1 MLELTMAKAPER
13 QYIFSSGQTRLLFIG
28 MSVLMVATLVGIL
41 ILASSRPQGRFTTN
55 LDRTQY
61 QTTLEQAVSDLEG
74 YRENADGTVS
84 IPIEQAM
91 ELIVERGVVNP
102 FSAE

>member
-1 MLELTMAKAPER
+1 MPNEVKRP
-13 QYIFSSGQTRLLFIG
+13 YIISEQQTRLLYVLSSMG
-28 MSVLMVATLVGIL
+28 MIAVLVALLVL
-41 ILASSRPQGRFTTN
+41 TSSRPRGEFETS

-61 QTTLEQAVSDLEG
+61 LSTLEEATQSLEG
-74 YRENADGTVS
+74 YKENADGSVS

-102 FSAE
+102 FE